1 MRKILILA
9 ALSLWISQGNAMENL
24 KNEEKENNN
33 RRMGLEIETRKI
45 KVHNPTSQNLVFFKV
60 GNPPYWE
67 FTSDTLDKRF
77 DKTAE
82 LEKNIANV
90 EARTILGQKQDKA
103 LEAADNILL
112 KFFPAFLNFDK
123 LEGLSEKTTKEEIE
137 NLNKIHHKTLESFVS
152 KTLPDQIISEVKQG
166 VFFKG
171 QTGASY
177 LPQITF
183 QVSLA
188 DVVKLFNFCKEHLVI
203 NSFLKSLGKNELY
216 FEEIEYPESRG
227 FLTLFYFYNYRL
239 FNKAETGQDPRGV
252 KKDISSE
259 PGVKSYLSLM
269 SRADLKVVFNKLDKQ
284 VKDEVIKKLN
294 TINSKGGFKDFHIK
308 YYLDSKDINIHD
320 NTTLESFYDYI
331 TKEEI

>member
-103 LEAADNILL
+103 LEAADNIL
-112 KFFPAFLNFDK
+112 
-123 LEGLSEKTTKEEIE
+123 
-137 NLNKIHHKTLESFVS
+137 
-152 KTLPDQIISEVKQG
+152 
-166 VFFKG
+166 
-171 QTGASY
+171 
-177 LPQITF
+177 
-183 QVSLA
+183 
-188 DVVKLFNFCKEHLVI
+188 
-203 NSFLKSLGKNELY
+203 
-216 FEEIEYPESRG
+216 
-227 FLTLFYFYNYRL
+227 
-239 FNKAETGQDPRGV
+239 
-252 KKDISSE
+252 
-259 PGVKSYLSLM
+259 
-269 SRADLKVVFNKLDKQ
+269 
-284 VKDEVIKKLN
+284 
-294 TINSKGGFKDFHIK
+294 
-308 YYLDSKDINIHD
+308 
-320 NTTLESFYDYI
+320 
-331 TKEEI
+331 